1 MKHKELRLALV
12 CYGGVSLAVYM
23 HGATR
28 EFLKLAR
35 ASRAYHAEPDVAA
48 RAGFSYADQGD
59 DRDGAISTE
68 AVYFDLLKAI
78 GDRLDLRVIID
89 VVAGAS
95 AGGINGVVLARAL
108 AHDLPL
114 EPLRDWWLREADVTQ
129 LIARKGQAR
138 AWSKW
143 FLRPAIWVLT
153 RRRLALVAPDPDMRR
168 KLSAFLRSRWFRP
181 PFDGA
186 RLAGV
191 LFDAIE
197 EMGGGT
203 DESGSLLPDGLSLDL
218 FVSVTD
224 FYGYGRV
231 LRGHDPP
238 LIKDREHRHV
248 LRFGYRR
255 PRGGGAVSTL
265 ERGHAA
271 SLAFA
276 ARATSSYPGA
286 FPPAQIGEMD
296 AILAARGRDWP
307 TRSEFLEGNFAR
319 YRRAGTDPL
328 ATCFVDGSVLNN
340 KPFAEAID
348 AIRGK
353 PAYRDVDR
361 RLVFIDPDPKTPPPP
376 ADGRVPGYFRTLKA
390 ALSDIPR
397 NEPISDELTW
407 IDGFNERVQ
416 RLRAIVD
423 AARPQVEALVAE
435 VVKGRLNKR
444 PSVKR
449 IRNWRAVANMRA
461 ARETGFAYEGYLRL
475 KIGATIQDL
484 GNAIAGLC
492 GHEAGSTEARWIV
505 TVLHAWARRAGVEPE
520 SGALSRRDPRQPMSK
535 QPAWAR
541 FLYVFDRDYRQRRLA
556 FVIRTLNLLYGRLDE
571 APFAGDSTDRLDQLK
586 TRLYQARQ
594 RIHAAAD
601 FPHLRPEGRDGA
613 RRLFAGPVPEA
624 WLGQLPDAAM
634 RFAIREETS
643 ITELVAHMGRGI
655 DATALNEQAD
665 AVFATIGPWDLGLA
679 AWRELLTAYVGFAFW
694 DVLTFTIAHW
704 RDLGEFDAIRVDRV
718 SPEDAQSIRAGGT
731 AATLKGIEFNHFGAF
746 FSRGHR
752 ENDYLWGRLHAAE
765 RLIDIV
771 CDAARLEGAAGAI
784 EPRRLKKRA
793 FAAIL
798 DSEAVHLRVSAALV
812 ETLRREVN
820 ALWAE
825 PDDGG

>member
-28 EFLKLAR
+28 ELLKLAR
-35 ASRAYHAEPDVAA
+35 ASRAYHAEPDIAA
-48 RAGFSYADQGD
+48 RADRAYSDRGD
-59 DRDGAISTE
+59 GADGAISTE

-78 GDRLDLRVIID
+78 GDKLDLRVVID
-89 VVAGAS
+89 VLAGAS

-114 EPLRDWWLREADVTQ
+114 EPLRDWWLREADVTR
-129 LIARKGQAR
+129 LLARAGRAR

-153 RRRLALVAPDPDMRR
+153 RRRLALVAPNPEIRR

-181 PFDGA
+181 PFDGP
-186 RLAGV
+186 RLAGI
-191 LFDAIE
+191 LFDALSG
-197 EMGGGT
+197 MGEAE
-203 DESGSLLPDGLSLDL
+203 DETGSLLPDGLSLDL
-218 FVSVTD
+218 FVTVTD

-255 PRGGGAVSTL
+255 PRGGDAASTL
-265 ERGHAA
+265 DRAHVA

-276 ARATSSYPGA
+276 ARATASYPGA

-307 TRSEFLEGNFAR
+307 TRAAFLDGNFSR
-319 YRRAGTDPL
+319 YRHAGTDPL

-340 KPFAEAID
+340 KPFAQAID

-361 RLVFIDPDPKTPPPP
+361 RLVYIDPDPKTPPPP
-376 ADGRVPGYFRTLKA
+376 ADGKVPGYFRTLKA

-407 IDGFNERVQ
+407 IDGFNERVW

-423 AARPQVEALVAE
+423 AAWPQVEALVAD

-475 KIGATIQDL
+475 KLVATVEDL
-484 GNAIAGLC
+484 AGVIAGLC
-492 GHEAGSTEARWIV
+492 GHEEGSSDARW
-505 TVLHAWARRAGVEPE
+505 TAAVLHAWARLVGVDPGR
-520 SGALSRRDPRQPMSK
+520 GALPRRDPRQPLEK
-535 QPAWAR
+535 QPIWAR
-541 FLYVFDRDYRQRRLA
+541 FLYAFDRDYRQRRLA
-556 FVIRTLNLLYGRLDE
+556 FVIRALNLLYGRLDE
-571 APFAGDSTDRLDQLK
+571 PAFATDSTDGLDRLK
-586 TRLYQARQ
+586 ARFYAARE
-594 RIHAAAD
+594 RIHAAAE
-601 FPHLRPEGRDGA
+601 FPNLDPATREGA

-624 WLGQLPDAAM
+624 WLAQIPDAAA
-634 RFAIREETS
+634 RFATREEAA
-643 ITELVAHMGRGI
+643 ITELVAAMGRGL
-655 DATALNEQAD
+655 DSTALNEEAD
-665 AVFATIGPWDLGLA
+665 AVFATIGPEDLSLA

-694 DVLTFTIAHW
+694 DVLTFTIANW
-704 RDLGEFDAIRVDRV
+704 RDLGEFDAIRVDRI

-765 RLIDIV
+765 RLVDIL
-771 CDAARLEGAAGAI
+771 CDAARLEDAAGAI
-784 EPRRLKKRA
+784 DPRRLKKRA

-798 DSEAVHLRVSAALV
+798 DSEADHLPGSAALLA
-812 ETLRREVN
+812 TLRAEVN
-820 ALWAE
+820 GLW
-825 PDDGG
+825 PDLEDGD